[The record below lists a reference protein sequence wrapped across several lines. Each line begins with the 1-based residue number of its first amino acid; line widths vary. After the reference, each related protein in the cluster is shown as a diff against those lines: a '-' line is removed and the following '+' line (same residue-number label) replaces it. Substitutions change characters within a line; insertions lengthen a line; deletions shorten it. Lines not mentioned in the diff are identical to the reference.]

1 MPGPELSLIVLRC
14 ADLAASQAFYSV
26 VGLAFVQ
33 EKHGNGPEH
42 FAAGFN
48 GQIFELYPLRES
60 SAVGQGLG
68 RIGFRVSSVD
78 ETVRQLAESGIE
90 VVSEPR
96 QTEWGYSAIVRDPDG
111 RTVELTE
118 SN

>member
-1 MPGPELSLIVLRC
+1 MLGPELSLIVLRC
-14 ADLAASQAFYSV
+14 ADLNASRVFYST
-26 VGLAFVQ
+26 VGLEFVQ
-33 EKHGNGPEH
+33 ERHGNGPEH
-42 FAAGFN
+42 LAANFN
-48 GQIFELYPLRES
+48 GQVLELYPLRES
-60 SAVGQGLG
+60 SVVGEGLG

-96 QTEWGYSAIVRDPDG
+96 QTDWGYSTVVRDPDG

-118 SN
+118 LT

>member
-1 MPGPELSLIVLRC
+1 MADISLIVLRC
-14 ADLAASQAFYSV
+14 ADLISSRAFYST
-26 VGLAFVQ
+26 VGLEFVR

-42 FAAGFN
+42 FAAEFN
-48 GQIFELYPLRES
+48 GQVFELYPLRES
-60 SAVGQGLG
+60 SEVGEGLG

-78 ETVRQLAESGIE
+78 ETVRKLAESGIE

-96 QTEWGYSAIVRDPDG
+96 QTDWGYSAVVRDPDR

-118 SN
+118 SI